1 MSDPIRIGLLGAGWI
16 TRAHG
21 HALHTLNHVTPL
33 ARPIELAALAARNP
47 DRGAAM
53 ARDLGI
59 ERFTTDWREVVDDP
73 DIDVI
78 AVLLGETAHLEATDA
93 ALALG
98 KPVLCEKPLGRD
110 RFEAAAMLDAARR
123 AGVHAAV
130 GFNYRYMPA
139 MRLARDI
146 VVQRPARTVPAVP
159 GGLSPG
165 PCRRRPC
172 PSRKPNVSRAIT
184 DYCHIIDFMRY
195 LGNEAEAVQAVAAKL
210 TPADIGVDLE
220 DAYVAAVE
228 LRGGGIAS
236 LEASRVAW
244 GWKGRQGIEFNGT
257 EGSLWWDM
265 EDLNRLHVFYA
276 ADEADG
282 TGGFRDIL
290 VSQPEHPFMDM
301 WWPPGHTVGWEHS
314 FAHEWRDFLTAVI
327 DDRRSAVEQASFEDG
342 YQAALMC
349 DAVITA
355 ATEQRRVTT
364 RRDGGVGRRQRRPG
378 MTAARELGIGM
389 VGAGT
394 MAGAHS
400 LALSMLAP
408 LYADLPIRP
417 RLVVRRRRQR
427 PAGVPP
433 RRALRLRARG
443 RRTGVRSWTRPTSTS
458 SSRACRRRT
467 TVRSCSARPQRA
479 STS

>member
-1 MSDPIRIGLLGAGWI
+1 MTDPIRIGLLGAGWI

-21 HALHTLNHVTPL
+21 HALHTLNHVNPIG
-33 ARPIELAALAARNP
+33 RPIQLAALAARNP
-47 DRGAAM
+47 ERGGAM

-73 DIDVI
+73 DIDVV
-78 AVLLGETAHLEATDA
+78 AVLLGETAHREATEA

-110 RFEAAAMLDAARR
+110 RFEAAAMVEAARR

-139 MRLARDI
+139 MRLAREI
-146 VVQRPARTVPAVP
+146 VDSGRLGRCLQFRAVYLQDHAAGTV
-159 GGLSPG
+159 
-165 PCRRRPC
+165 

-195 LGNEAEAVQAVAAKL
+195 LGNEAEAVQAAAAKL
-210 TPADIGVDLE
+210 TAADIGVDLE

-282 TGGFRDIL
+282 TGGFRDVL

-327 DDRRSAVEQASFEDG
+327 EDRPLPVEQASFEDG

-355 ATEQRRVTT
+355 ATEKRRVTLDEMAAT
-364 RRDGGVGRRQRRPG
+364 V
-378 MTAARELGIGM
+378 TA
-389 VGAGT
+389 T
-394 MAGAHS
+394 
-400 LALSMLAP
+400 
-408 LYADLPIRP
+408 D
-417 RLVVRRRRQR
+417 
-427 PAGVPP
+427 VP
-433 RRALRLRARG
+433 
-443 RRTGVRSWTRPTSTS
+443 V
-458 SSRACRRRT
+458 
-467 TVRSCSARPQRA
+467 
-479 STS
+479 

>member
-1 MSDPIRIGLLGAGWI
+1 MAEPIRVGLLGAGWI

-21 HALHTLNHVTPL
+21 HALHTLNHVRPL
-33 ARPIELAALAARNP
+33 GRRIQLAALAGRNAE
-47 DRGAAM
+47 RGAAM
-53 ARDLGI
+53 ASALGI

-73 DIDVI
+73 AIDVV
-78 AVLLGETAHLEATDA
+78 AVLLGETAHLEATEA

-110 RFEAAAMLDAARR
+110 RFEAAALLEAARR
-123 AGVHAAV
+123 AGVPAAV

-146 VVQRPARTVPAVP
+146 VDSGRLGRCLQFRAVYLQDHAA
-159 GGLSPG
+159 GAV
-165 PCRRRPC
+165 

-195 LGNEAEAVQAVAAKL
+195 LGNEATAVQATAAKL
-210 TPADIGVDLE
+210 TNPDVGVDLE

-244 GWKGRQGIEFNGT
+244 GWKGRQVIEFNGT
-257 EGSLWWDM
+257 DGSLWWDM

-276 ADEADG
+276 GDEADG
-282 TGGFRDIL
+282 TGGFRDVL

-314 FAHEWRDFLTAVI
+314 FTHEWRDFLTAVI
-327 DDRRSAVEQASFEDG
+327 EDRPLPVEQASFEDG

-355 ATEQRRVTT
+355 ATEKRRVTL
-364 RRDGGVGRRQRRPG
+364 DEI
-378 MTAARELGIGM
+378 AATVARSD
-389 VGAGT
+389 V
-394 MAGAHS
+394 
-400 LALSMLAP
+400 
-408 LYADLPIRP
+408 
-417 RLVVRRRRQR
+417 
-427 PAGVPP
+427 PA
-433 RRALRLRARG
+433 
-443 RRTGVRSWTRPTSTS
+443 
-458 SSRACRRRT
+458 
-467 TVRSCSARPQRA
+467 
-479 STS
+479 

>member
-33 ARPIELAALAARNP
+33 GRPIELAALAARTA
-47 DRGAAM
+47 DRGLAM

-59 ERFTTDWREVVDDP
+59 DSYTTDWREVVDDP

-78 AVLLGETAHLEATDA
+78 AVLLGETAHLEATEA

-98 KPVLCEKPLGRD
+98 KPVLCEKPMGRD
-110 RFEAAAMLDAARR
+110 RFEAAALLDDARR

-139 MRLARDI
+139 MRLAREI
-146 VVQRPARTVPAVP
+146 VDSGRLGRCLQFRAVYLQDHAA
-159 GGLSPG
+159 GTS
-165 PCRRRPC
+165 
-172 PSRKPNVSRAIT
+172 PSRKPNASRAIT

-195 LGNEAEAVQAVAAKL
+195 LGNEAEAVQATAAKL
-210 TPADIGVDLE
+210 TAADIGVDLE

-244 GWKGRQGIEFNGT
+244 GWKGRQVIEFNGT

-265 EDLNRLHVFYA
+265 EDLNRLHVFYPG
-276 ADEADG
+276 DEADG

-290 VSQPEHPFMDM
+290 VSQPDHPFMDM

-327 DDRRSAVEQASFEDG
+327 EDQPLPVEQASFEDG

-355 ATEQRRVTT
+355 ATEKRRVTLAE
-364 RRDGGVGRRQRRPG
+364 
-378 MTAARELGIGM
+378 MAAT
-389 VGAGT
+389 VSAGE
-394 MAGAHS
+394 
-400 LALSMLAP
+400 
-408 LYADLPIRP
+408 
-417 RLVVRRRRQR
+417 V
-427 PAGVPP
+427 PA
-433 RRALRLRARG
+433 
-443 RRTGVRSWTRPTSTS
+443 
-458 SSRACRRRT
+458 
-467 TVRSCSARPQRA
+467 
-479 STS
+479 

>member
-1 MSDPIRIGLLGAGWI
+1 MADPIRIGLLGAGWI

-33 ARPIELAALAARNP
+33 GRPIELAALAARNAE
-47 DRGAAM
+47 RGGAM

-78 AVLLGETAHLEATDA
+78 AVLLGETAHLEATQA
-93 ALALG
+93 TLALG
-98 KPVLCEKPLGRD
+98 KPILCEKPLGRD
-110 RFEAAAMLDAARR
+110 RFEAAAMLDAAQR
-123 AGVHAAV
+123 AGIQAAV

-139 MRLARDI
+139 MRLARQ
-146 VVQRPARTVPAVP
+146 VVESGRLGRCLQFRAVYLQDHAAGTV
-159 GGLSPG
+159 
-165 PCRRRPC
+165 

-184 DYCHIIDFMRY
+184 DYCHIIDFMRF
-195 LGNEAEAVQAVAAKL
+195 LGNEAEAVQATAAKL
-210 TPADIGVDLE
+210 TPSEVGVDVE
-220 DAYVAAVE
+220 DAYVAAVD

-244 GWKGRQGIEFNGT
+244 GWKGRQVVEFNGT

-314 FAHEWRDFLTAVI
+314 FAHEWRDFLAAVI
-327 DDRRSAVEQASFEDG
+327 EDRPLPPEQASFEDG
-342 YQAALMC
+342 FQAALMC

-355 ATEQRRVTT
+355 ATEKRRVTL
-364 RRDGGVGRRQRRPG
+364 DE
-378 MTAARELGIGM
+378 MAAT
-389 VGAGT
+389 VAG
-394 MAGAHS
+394 S
-400 LALSMLAP
+400 
-408 LYADLPIRP
+408 D
-417 RLVVRRRRQR
+417 V
-427 PAGVPP
+427 PA
-433 RRALRLRARG
+433 
-443 RRTGVRSWTRPTSTS
+443 
-458 SSRACRRRT
+458 
-467 TVRSCSARPQRA
+467 
-479 STS
+479 